1 MNKLFSKIK
10 VAAAFSAMTLVALAS
25 CVNEEYDLA
34 KGIDMDVQILQNA
47 ALPIG
52 NVAPISIK
60 NILGDTDST
69 ASVITEDE
77 YGNMKLSF
85 FQDVMTHTFTMPDV
99 ALDGDGGLMAQSADV
114 KFNINANLTDVPGK
128 ELADLLISQYNTDVI
143 YYTEEGVTYNPENS
157 LVFKQINVDLDKE
170 LPEQVLSVRSI
181 DMDASLNFIFTVS
194 DGAIMHLDEG
204 FIIEFP
210 HYMVLDPV
218 DKTVDFE
225 VVDGYKVVFG
235 QDTGISYESPLILS
249 FNFTKLQ
256 NIESFVNERTDEAG
270 VTARYLTNKDN
281 IDVTGRL
288 YLKASDYGDEHIPDL
303 PQMKMDVQLTDLSMS
318 SAELIIDM
326 DIAIEDRNV
335 EIGELPE
342 LFNAEGT
349 VVDLYNPILRFK
361 LDNDSPL
368 DMNLNAEITAISDSR
383 TTDIHV
389 GDNCKNGNRETES
402 IIIPGETEV
411 EYYLSRLGKHD
422 TTFGKDIEIEEIA
435 EIISDIPDQITIH
448 DIQVESQRK
457 YINIAPN
464 QEYNVNMEYEF
475 FSPMSFGKDVRI
487 AFERDIDLGLE
498 GGSIGIDSLV
508 LSMNMVNT
516 IPLNFNIQG
525 VALSSDGKVIK
536 DAAVSLDF
544 NLLAGTVDN
553 PSTSPIEIVITSGN
567 KEINLA
573 KLRLQFEATSS
584 TEMQGEVLNTAQ
596 GLAINGIHVRLPQ
609 GVKLDL
615 TKN

>member
-1 MNKLFSKIK
+1 MNKLFSKLK
-10 VAAAFSAMTLVALAS
+10 VAAAFSAMTLVPLVS

-52 NVAPISIK
+52 NLAPVSIK
-60 NILGDTDST
+60 SILGDTDST
-69 ASVITEDE
+69 ASIITEDE
-77 YGNMKLSF
+77 YGNLTLSF
-85 FQDVMTHTFTMPDV
+85 FQDVMTQTFTMPDV
-99 ALDGDGGLMAQSADV
+99 TLDGDGGLMAQSADV

-143 YYTEEGVTYNPENS
+143 YYTDEGVTHDPELS

-194 DGAIMHLDEG
+194 DGAVMHLDEG
-204 FIIEFP
+204 FVIEFP
-210 HYMVLDPV
+210 HYMVLEPV
-218 DKTVDFE
+218 GKTVDFE

-235 QDTGISYESPLILS
+235 QDTRISYESPLHLS
-249 FNFTKLQ
+249 FNFTRLH
-256 NIESFVNERTDEAG
+256 NIEGFVNERTDEAG
-270 VTARYLTNKDN
+270 LTSRYLTNKDD

-288 YLKASDYGDEHIPDL
+288 YLKASDYGDKYIPAL
-303 PQMKMDVQLTDLSMS
+303 PHMKMDVQLTDLSMS

-326 DIAIEDRNV
+326 DLTIEDKNV

-368 DMNLNAEITAISDSR
+368 DMNLNAEITAISESH

-389 GDNCKNGNRETES
+389 GDNCKNGNHETES
-402 IIIPGETEV
+402 IIIPGEAEV
-411 EYYLSRLGKHD
+411 EYYFSRQGKHD
-422 TTFGKDIEIEEIA
+422 TTSGKDIEIEGIA

-448 DIQVESQRK
+448 DIQVEAQRK
-457 YINIAPN
+457 FINIAAN
-464 QEYNVNMEYEF
+464 QEYSVNMEYEF
-475 FSPMSFGKDVRI
+475 FSPMSFGKDMRI
-487 AFERDIDLGLE
+487 AFDRDIDLGLE
-498 GGSIGIDSLV
+498 GESIGVDSLV
-508 LSMNMVNT
+508 ISMDMVNT

-525 VALSSDGKVIK
+525 VALGSDGNVIK
-536 DAAVSLDF
+536 DAAVNLDF
-544 NLLAGTVDN
+544 NLPAGTVDS
-553 PSTSPIEIVITSGN
+553 PSTSPIDIIITSDN

-573 KLRLQFEATSS
+573 KLRLHFEATSS
-584 TEMQGEVLNTAQ
+584 SEMQGEVLNTAQ
-596 GLAINGIHVRLPQ
+596 GLAINGIHVSLPQ
-609 GVKLDL
+609 GVILDL
-615 TKN
+615 TKK

>member
-1 MNKLFSKIK
+1 MNKLFSKVK

-25 CVNEEYDLA
+25 CVNEEYDLS

-77 YGNMKLSF
+77 YGNMTLSF
-85 FQDVMTHTFTMPDV
+85 FQDVLTQTFTMPDV

-128 ELADLLISQYNTDVI
+128 ELADLLISQYNTDII
-143 YYTEEGVTYNPENS
+143 YYTEDGITHDPEQS
-157 LVFKQINVDLDKE
+157 LVVKQINVDLDKE

-204 FIIEFP
+204 FVIEFP

-218 DKTVDFE
+218 DETDDYE
-225 VVDGYKVVFG
+225 VVDGYKIVFG
-235 QDTGISYESPLILS
+235 EDTRISYESPLILS

-256 NIESFVNERTDEAG
+256 NIESFVNERTDADG
-270 VTARYLTNKDN
+270 LTTRYLTNKDE
-281 IDVTGRL
+281 IDVTGKL
-288 YLKASDYGDEHIPDL
+288 YLKASDYGNAHIPAL
-303 PQMKMDVQLTDLSMS
+303 PQLKMDVQLSDLTMS
-318 SAELIIDM
+318 HAELIIDM
-326 DIAIEDRNV
+326 DLTIEDKNV

-342 LFNAEGT
+342 LFTAEGT

-389 GDNCKNGNRETES
+389 GDNCKNGNHETEA
-402 IIIPGETEV
+402 IIIPGENEV
-411 EYYLSRLGKHD
+411 EYYFSRLGKHD
-422 TTFGKDIEIEEIA
+422 TTSGKDIEIEEIA

-457 YINIAPN
+457 YINIAAN

-475 FSPMSFGKDVRI
+475 FSPMSFGKDMRI

-553 PSTSPIEIVITSGN
+553 PSTSPIGIVITSGN
-567 KEINLA
+567 KEINLS

-584 TEMQGEVLNTAQ
+584 AEMQGEVLNTAQ